1 MGYLK
6 TKLAQVFPVY
16 NNFTPSKASVHLKTS
31 LHANETFFSYKGVDI
46 VIDAT
51 NFSEL
56 SQGGYKMIFGDSYIE
71 YTGKGYMEV
80 SNISTGT
87 YSIISFP
94 VKVDVTDTYYFYL
107 RVRNPGVGLTID
119 AYLDGEVY
127 SSQNY
132 PAVGAA
138 WDWVRVDFD
147 LDADT
152 EYKIGFKLKDSGA
165 MVDKIVMTNTIGVLV
180 GSGPSYSESPYLTIH
195 MRLFS
200 VDSDTL
206 PKTQYFV
213 YDYKTTISEV
223 VQDGWYNFNISFL
236 HDDGVQPYTDLCAI
250 VLSTTGSS
258 NTNFMFWDLTDSTEY
273 SLEPS
278 LYFEG

>member
-1 MGYLK
+1 
-6 TKLAQVFPVY
+6 
-16 NNFTPSKASVHLKTS
+16 
-31 LHANETFFSYKGVDI
+31 
-46 VIDAT
+46 
-51 NFSEL
+51 
-56 SQGGYKMIFGDSYIE
+56 
-71 YTGKGYMEV
+71 
-80 SNISTGT
+80 
-87 YSIISFP
+87 
-94 VKVDVTDTYYFYL
+94 
-107 RVRNPGVGLTID
+107 VGLTIA
-119 AYLDGEVY
+119 AYLDDEAY

-152 EYKIGFKLKDSGA
+152 EYKIGFKLQDVGT
-165 MVDKIVMTNTIGVLV
+165 MFDKIVMTNIIGIPV
-180 GSGPSYSESPYLTIH
+180 GSGPAYSDSPYLTIH

-200 VDSDTL
+200 VDSNTL
-206 PKTQYFV
+206 PETQYFV

-236 HDDGVQPYTDLCAI
+236 HDNGVQPYTDLCAI
-250 VLSTTGSS
+250 VLSATGSN